1 MKILSIDGG
10 GVRGLIPGM
19 VIVEIEKRMGKPISQ
34 LFDLIAG
41 TSAGG
46 HIALALATP
55 GDDGK
60 PKWSAPELAAFYR
73 EAYGRIFDNSG
84 FKVLDALKGLTNER
98 YSAHGIDTALNEVF
112 GQRKLSE
119 ALVEVLITAFEVQS
133 GEPHFFLRSEAR
145 NDPKKDHL
153 MSFAAR
159 ATSAAPTY
167 FEPAAKF
174 TGEEGMAFLDG
185 ALFANNPS
193 MCAFAHA
200 QSLGFDEDDMT
211 IISLG
216 TGAVSRILQY
226 EEVRHWGLANW
237 ARPILDI
244 TSQASNHAI
253 DWQLNHIL
261 RKGHYF
267 RVQPLMSGMRSAID
281 DARPETIKALEE
293 ASSEVIS
300 RNSEDLDKLC
310 QLLSD

>member
-10 GVRGLIPGM
+10 GVRGLIPGA

-34 LFDLIAG
+34 LFDLLSG

-60 PKWSAPELAAFYR
+60 PRWSAQELAAYYS

-98 YSAHGIDTALNEVF
+98 YSADGIDAALNEVF
-112 GQRKLSE
+112 GEAKLSE
-119 ALVEVLITAFEVQS
+119 ALIEVLITAFEVES

-145 NDPKKDHL
+145 NEPKKDHL
-153 MSFAAR
+153 MSFVAR

-174 TGEEGMAFLDG
+174 NGEEGVAFLDG

-200 QSLGFDEDDMT
+200 QSLGFDEDEMT

-244 TSQASNHAI
+244 TSQASNQAI

-293 ASSEVIS
+293 ASTEVIS
-300 RNSEDLDKLC
+300 RHSEDIDKLC

>member
-10 GVRGLIPGM
+10 GVRGLIPGA

-34 LFDLIAG
+34 LFDLLSG

-60 PKWSAPELAAFYR
+60 PRWSAQELAAYYS

-98 YSAHGIDTALNEVF
+98 YSADGIDAALNEVF
-112 GQRKLSE
+112 GEAKLSE
-119 ALVEVLITAFEVQS
+119 ALIEVLITAFEVES

-145 NDPKKDHL
+145 NEPKKDHL
-153 MSFAAR
+153 MSFVAR

-174 TGEEGMAFLDG
+174 NAEEGMAFLDG

-200 QSLGFDEDDMT
+200 QSLGFDEDEMT

-244 TSQASNHAI
+244 TSQASNQAI

-293 ASSEVIS
+293 ASTEVIS
-300 RNSEDLDKLC
+300 RHSEDLDKLC

>member
-10 GVRGLIPGM
+10 GVRGLIPGA
-19 VIVEIEKRMGKPISQ
+19 VIVEIEKRTGKPISQ
-34 LFDLIAG
+34 LFDLLSG

-60 PKWSAPELAAFYR
+60 PRWSAQELAAYYS

-98 YSAHGIDTALNEVF
+98 YSAHGIDSALNEVF
-112 GQRKLSE
+112 GEAKLSE
-119 ALVEVLITAFEVQS
+119 ALIEVLITAFEVES

-145 NDPKKDHL
+145 NEPKKDHL
-153 MSFAAR
+153 MSFVAR

-174 TGEEGMAFLDG
+174 NGEEGVAFLDG

-200 QSLGFDEDDMT
+200 QSLGFDEDEMT

-244 TSQASNHAI
+244 TSQASNQAI

-293 ASSEVIS
+293 ASTEVIS
-300 RNSEDLDKLC
+300 RHSEDIDKLC

>member
-10 GVRGLIPGM
+10 GVRGLIPGA

-34 LFDLIAG
+34 LFDLLSG

-60 PKWSAPELAAFYR
+60 PRWSAQELAAYYS

-98 YSAHGIDTALNEVF
+98 YSADGIDAALNEVF
-112 GQRKLSE
+112 GEAKLSE
-119 ALVEVLITAFEVQS
+119 ALIEVLITAFEVES

-145 NDPKKDHL
+145 NDLKKDHL
-153 MSFAAR
+153 MSFVAR

-174 TGEEGMAFLDG
+174 NGEEGMAFLDG

-200 QSLGFDEDDMT
+200 QSLGFDEDEMT

-244 TSQASNHAI
+244 TSQASNQAI

-293 ASSEVIS
+293 ASTEVIS
-300 RNSEDLDKLC
+300 RHSEDIDKLC

>member
-19 VIVEIEKRMGKPISQ
+19 VIVEIEKRMGKPISD
-34 LFDLIAG
+34 LFDLISG

-60 PKWSAPELAAFYR
+60 PKWNAAELAAYYR

-98 YSAHGIDTALNEVF
+98 YSADGIDSALNEVF

-119 ALVEVLITAFEVQS
+119 ALVEVLITAFEVES
-133 GEPHFFLRSEAR
+133 GEPHFFLRSESR
-145 NDPKKDHL
+145 TDPKKDHL
-153 MSFAAR
+153 MSFVAR

-174 TGEEGMAFLDG
+174 DGDEGMAFLDG

-200 QSLGFDEDDMT
+200 QSLGFDEDEMT

-216 TGAVSRILQY
+216 TGAVSRILEYQ
-226 EEVRHWGLANW
+226 EVRHWGLANW

-244 TSQASNHAI
+244 TSQASNLAI

-281 DARPETIKALEE
+281 DARPETINALEQ

-300 RNSEDLDKLC
+300 RHSQDLDELC

>member
-19 VIVEIEKRMGKPISQ
+19 VIVEIEKRMGKPISE
-34 LFDLIAG
+34 LFDLISG

-46 HIALALATP
+46 QIALALATP

-60 PKWSAPELAAFYR
+60 PKWSAAQLAAYYR
-73 EAYGRIFDNSG
+73 EAYGRIFENSG
-84 FKVLDALKGLTNER
+84 FKVLDTLKGLTNER
-98 YSAHGIDTALNEVF
+98 YSADGIDSTLNEVF
-112 GQRKLSE
+112 GKTKLSE
-119 ALVEVLITAFEVQS
+119 ALVEVLITAFEVEG
-133 GEPHFFLRSEAR
+133 GEPHFFLRSEALM
-145 NDPKKDHL
+145 DPKKDHL
-153 MSFAAR
+153 MSFIAR

-174 TGEEGMAFLDG
+174 DGDQGMAFLDG

-200 QSLGFDEDDMT
+200 QSLGFDEDEMT

-216 TGAVSRILQY
+216 TGAVSRILEYQ
-226 EEVRHWGLANW
+226 EVRHWGLANW

-244 TSQASNHAI
+244 TSQASNRAI

-281 DARPETIKALEE
+281 DARPETISALEQ
-293 ASSEVIS
+293 AGSEVIS
-300 RNSEDLDKLC
+300 RHSQDLDKLC
-310 QLLSD
+310 QLLS

>member
-10 GVRGLIPGM
+10 GVRGLIPGA
-19 VIVEIEKRMGKPISQ
+19 VIVEIEKRLGKPISQ
-34 LFDLIAG
+34 LFDLLSG

-60 PKWSAPELAAFYR
+60 PRWSAQELAAYYS

-98 YSAHGIDTALNEVF
+98 YSADGIDAALNEVF
-112 GQRKLSE
+112 GEAKLSE
-119 ALVEVLITAFEVQS
+119 ALIEVLITAFEVES

-145 NDPKKDHL
+145 KEPKKDHL
-153 MSFAAR
+153 MSFVAR

-174 TGEEGMAFLDG
+174 NGEKGVAFLDG

-200 QSLGFDEDDMT
+200 QSLGFDEDEMT

-244 TSQASNHAI
+244 TSQASNQAI

-293 ASSEVIS
+293 ASTEVIS
-300 RNSEDLDKLC
+300 RHSEDIDKLC

>member
-19 VIVEIEKRMGKPISQ
+19 VIVEIEKRMGKPISE
-34 LFDLIAG
+34 LFDLISG

-55 GDDGK
+55 GDGGK
-60 PKWSAPELAAFYR
+60 PKWSAAELAAYYR

-112 GQRKLSE
+112 GKTKLSE
-119 ALVEVLITAFEVQS
+119 ALVEVLITAFEVES

-145 NDPKKDHL
+145 KDPKKDHL
-153 MSFAAR
+153 MSFVAR

-174 TGEEGMAFLDG
+174 DGNEGMAFLDG

-200 QSLGFDEDDMT
+200 QSLGFDEDEMT

-216 TGAVSRILQY
+216 TGAVSRILEYQ
-226 EEVRHWGLANW
+226 EVRHWGLANW

-244 TSQASNHAI
+244 TSQASNRAI

-281 DARPETIKALEE
+281 DARPETISALEE
-293 ASSEVIS
+293 TSSEVIS
-300 RNSEDLDKLC
+300 RHSQDLDKLC

>member
-19 VIVEIEKRMGKPISQ
+19 VIVEIEKRMGKPISES
-34 LFDLIAG
+34 FDLISG

-55 GDDGK
+55 GANGK
-60 PKWSAPELAAFYR
+60 PKWSAPELAAYYR

-84 FKVLDALKGLTNER
+84 FKMLDVLKGLTSER
-98 YSAHGIDTALNEVF
+98 YSADGIDSALNEIF
-112 GQRKLSE
+112 GEAKLSE
-119 ALVEVLITAFEVQS
+119 ALIEVLITAFEVER

-145 NDPKKDHL
+145 ENPRKDHL
-153 MSFAAR
+153 MSFVAR

-174 TGEEGMAFLDG
+174 NDEEGMAFLDG
-185 ALFANNPS
+185 AVFANNPS

-200 QSLGFDEDDMT
+200 QSLGFDEDEMT

-281 DARPETIKALEE
+281 DARPETIKALEQ
-293 ASSEVIS
+293 ASIEVIS
-300 RNSEDLDKLC
+300 RHSEDLDKLC
-310 QLLSD
+310 QLLAD

>member
-60 PKWSAPELAAFYR
+60 PKWSAIELAAFYR

-112 GQRKLSE
+112 GERKLSE
-119 ALVEVLITAFEVQS
+119 ALVEVLITAFEVES

>member
-1 MKILSIDGG
+1 MRILSIDGG
-10 GVRGLIPGM
+10 GVRGLIPGA
-19 VIVEIEKRMGKPISQ
+19 VIVEIEKRTGKPISQ
-34 LFDLIAG
+34 LFDLVSG

-60 PKWSAPELAAFYR
+60 PKWSAEELAAYYR

-84 FKVLDALKGLTNER
+84 FKVFDALKGLTNER
-98 YSAHGIDTALNEVF
+98 YSADGIDSALNEVF
-112 GQRKLSE
+112 GEVKLSE
-119 ALVEVLITAFEVQS
+119 ALIEVLITAFEVEG

-174 TGEEGMAFLDG
+174 NGEEGMAFLDG

-200 QSLGFDEDDMT
+200 QSLGFDEDEMT

-237 ARPILDI
+237 ARPIMDI
-244 TSQASNHAI
+244 TSQASNRAI

-293 ASSEVIS
+293 ASTEVIS
-300 RNSEDLDKLC
+300 RHSEDLDKLC

>member
-1 MKILSIDGG
+1 MRILSIDGG
-10 GVRGLIPGM
+10 GVRGLIPGA

-34 LFDLIAG
+34 LFDLISG

-55 GDDGK
+55 GDEEK
-60 PKWSAPELAAFYR
+60 PKWSAEELAAYYR

-98 YSAHGIDTALNEVF
+98 YSADGIDSALNEVF
-112 GQRKLSE
+112 GEVKLSE
-119 ALVEVLITAFEVQS
+119 ALIEVLITAFEVES

-153 MSFAAR
+153 MSFVAR

-174 TGEEGMAFLDG
+174 SGEEGLAFLDG

-200 QSLGFDEDDMT
+200 QSLGFDEDEMT

-237 ARPILDI
+237 ARPIMDI
-244 TSQASNHAI
+244 TSQASNRAI

-293 ASSEVIS
+293 ASTEVIS
-300 RNSEDLDKLC
+300 RHSEDLDKLC
-310 QLLSD
+310 QLLSN

>member
-1 MKILSIDGG
+1 MRILSIDGG
-10 GVRGLIPGM
+10 GVRGLIPGA
-19 VIVEIEKRMGKPISQ
+19 VIVEIEKRTGKPISQ
-34 LFDLIAG
+34 LFDLVSG

-60 PKWSAPELAAFYR
+60 PKWSAEELAAYYR
-73 EAYGRIFDNSG
+73 EGYGRIFDNSG
-84 FKVLDALKGLTNER
+84 FKVFDALKGLANER
-98 YSAHGIDTALNEVF
+98 YSADGIDSALNEVF
-112 GQRKLSE
+112 GEVKLSE
-119 ALVEVLITAFEVQS
+119 ALIEVLITAFEVES

-174 TGEEGMAFLDG
+174 NGEEGMAFLDG

-200 QSLGFDEDDMT
+200 QSLGFDEDEMT

-237 ARPILDI
+237 ARPIMDI
-244 TSQASNHAI
+244 TSQASNRAI

-293 ASSEVIS
+293 ASTEVIS
-300 RNSEDLDKLC
+300 RHSEDLDKLC

>member
-112 GQRKLSE
+112 GERKLSE

-153 MSFAAR
+153 MSFVAR

-174 TGEEGMAFLDG
+174 SGEEGMAFLDG

-200 QSLGFDEDDMT
+200 QSLGFDEDDMK
-211 IISLG
+211 IVSLG

>member
-10 GVRGLIPGM
+10 GVRGLIPGA

-34 LFDLIAG
+34 LFDLLSG

-60 PKWSAPELAAFYR
+60 PRWSAQELAAYYS

-98 YSAHGIDTALNEVF
+98 YSADGIDAALNEVF
-112 GQRKLSE
+112 GEAKLSE
-119 ALVEVLITAFEVQS
+119 ALIEVLITAFEVES

-145 NDPKKDHL
+145 NEPKKDHL
-153 MSFAAR
+153 MSFVAR

-174 TGEEGMAFLDG
+174 NGEEGMAFLDG

-200 QSLGFDEDDMT
+200 QSLGFDEDEMT

-237 ARPILDI
+237 ARPIMDI
-244 TSQASNHAI
+244 TSQASNRAI

-293 ASSEVIS
+293 ASTEVIS
-300 RNSEDLDKLC
+300 RHSEDLDKLC

>member
-1 MKILSIDGG
+1 MRILSIDGG

-60 PKWSAPELAAFYR
+60 PKWSASELATYYR

-84 FKVLDALKGLTNER
+84 FKVFDALKGLTNER
-98 YSAHGIDTALNEVF
+98 YSAHGIDTALDEVF
-112 GQRKLSE
+112 GQVKLSE
-119 ALVEVLITAFEVQS
+119 ALIEVLITAFEVES

-145 NDPKKDHL
+145 KDPKNDHL

-174 TGEEGMAFLDG
+174 DGEEGMAFLDG

-200 QSLGFDEDDMT
+200 QSLGFDEDEMT

-216 TGAVSRILQY
+216 TGAVSRILEYQ
-226 EEVRHWGLANW
+226 EVRHWGLANW

-281 DARPETIKALEE
+281 DARPETIKGLEQ
-293 ASSEVIS
+293 ASIEVIS
-300 RNSEDLDKLC
+300 RHSEDLDKLC
-310 QLLSD
+310 ALLSD

>member
-19 VIVEIEKRMGKPISQ
+19 VLVEIEKRMGKPISQ

-112 GQRKLSE
+112 GQKKLSE

-153 MSFAAR
+153 MSFVAR

-174 TGEEGMAFLDG
+174 SGEEGMAFLDG